1 LKDNNREQVKN
12 IFQAVLERPSAE
24 REQFLHEACLGD
36 ESLHDEVRELLES
49 FEEDDSFFDRAAIG
63 ELAEF
68 IVDSD
73 ERLRPGMKLGRYK
86 IKSELGAGG
95 MGKVFLAE
103 DLELE
108 RDVALKILSPA
119 FFDQSE
125 GIRRFVQ
132 EAKSASAL
140 NHPNILTI
148 HEIGQFEDLHFIA
161 TEYVHGETLRQKQ
174 KRLSLRE
181 IIEIT
186 VQTASAL
193 NAAHDAKI
201 IHRDV
206 KPENIMLRNDGL
218 IKVLDF
224 GLAKLIEKNQAA
236 LNAESVSSAQINTVP
251 GLIMGTVAYMSPE
264 QARGKAT
271 DAGTDIWSLGVCLY
285 EMVAGLKPFAGE
297 TTSDIIASILKSEPP
312 PLDIDTPVELNC
324 IILKT
329 LQKKRENRYQTI
341 KDLLIDLTDLQQA
354 LDVENRVWSLGAR
367 PSGGFNY
374 PAVTDNARAG
384 QPTDINQANTNP
396 IIETRPRS
404 KNTAWLM
411 PVVAALLLCIA
422 VGGLYYLTPLFR
434 QTVSFET
441 MRFEKLTYTGN
452 IVSERVAISPDG
464 KYTVY
469 VVQEAGEQSL
479 WVRHIDTN
487 GNLQIVPPSKVD
499 YGGLAFPRD
508 GNYVYYSIMEKKGLT
523 ALYRVPVLGGDAPRK
538 LLDNVERPVTFSP
551 DGARM
556 AVVQDERSLMIA
568 NADGSEPRLLATA
581 SEGKRWNLLAWS
593 PSGETIVATV
603 FSQSDNNTY
612 LVEVSVEDG
621 IEKPIDSPPWLRV
634 SGMAWQPDGSGLI
647 LSGRTLE
654 TKLSQLWLVTYPE
667 GKLNKIT
674 NDLNNYLGLSL
685 TADGKTIASIQYERL
700 SNVWSVSQEDGR
712 LERQVTFDKD
722 KDEGMS
728 GVALAPDGKIVYTAR
743 ITGVQ
748 DLWIINPDGSGKRQ
762 LTFDARSNFSPEVS
776 PDNRYI
782 VFVSDRSGS
791 SGIWRMDMD
800 GGNPKQL
807 TNGAGIA
814 ALPAFSPDGKWII
827 YQFTA
832 ADNKP
837 TVWKVSIEGGEQI
850 QLTDVY
856 SGKPVISPDGE
867 RFACYY
873 GKPAADSQTKIA
885 VIPFSGG
892 QPTQVIDLPLVVK
905 SPMFRWSADGR
916 GLIYVDSRSRIY
928 NLWRQSLD
936 NGAPRQLTDFKSE
949 EIFRFD
955 SADGDKD
962 IALVRGH
969 ESSDVIIINN
979 FK

>member
-1 LKDNNREQVKN
+1 MKENNREQVKN
-12 IFQAVLERPSAE
+12 IFQAVLERPLAE
-24 REQFLHEACLGD
+24 REQFLHETCRGD
-36 ESLHDEVRELLES
+36 ESLHDEVCELLDS
-49 FEEDDSFFDRAAIG
+49 FEENDSFFDRAAIG

-68 IVDSD
+68 IVESD

-103 DLELE
+103 DMELE

-119 FFDQSE
+119 FSNQSE

-132 EAKSASAL
+132 EAKSVSAL

-161 TEYVHGETLRQKQ
+161 TEYVHGETLRQKK
-174 KRLSLRE
+174 KRLNLRE
-181 IIEIT
+181 ILDIT
-186 VQTASAL
+186 MQTASAL

-201 IHRDV
+201 IHRDI

-224 GLAKLIEKNQAA
+224 GLAKLIEKNQAT
-236 LNAESVSSAQINTVP
+236 LNAKSVSSAQVDTVP
-251 GLIMGTVAYMSPE
+251 GLIMGTVTYMSPE

-285 EMVAGLKPFAGE
+285 EMVTGFKPFPGE
-297 TTSDIIASILKSEPP
+297 TTSDIIASILKSEPL
-312 PLDIDTPVELNC
+312 PLDTDTPVELNR
-324 IILKT
+324 IILKA
-329 LQKKRENRYQTI
+329 LQKKRENRYQAI
-341 KDLLIDLTDLQQA
+341 KDLLTDLTNLQQM

-367 PSGGFNY
+367 PSGSFNY
-374 PAVTDNARAG
+374 PAVTDNAQAG
-384 QPTDINQANTNP
+384 QPTDVNQGDTNP
-396 IIETRPRS
+396 IVENRPRS
-404 KNTAWLM
+404 KNTALLM
-411 PVVAALLLCIA
+411 PVAALLLCIVT

-441 MRFEKLTYTGN
+441 MRFEKLTYSGN

-479 WVRHIDTN
+479 WVRHIVTS
-487 GNLQIVPPSKVD
+487 GNIQIVPPAKVD
-499 YGGLAFPRD
+499 YGGLVFSPD

-523 ALYRVPVLGGDAPRK
+523 ALYRVPVVGGDVRK

-551 DGARM
+551 DGERM
-556 AVVQDERSLMIA
+556 AVVQDERSLIIA
-568 NADGSEPRLLATA
+568 NTDGSETQLLATA

-593 PSGETIVATV
+593 PNGETIVGTV
-603 FSQSDNNTY
+603 FAQSDNNTY

-621 IEKPIDSPPWLRV
+621 TEKPLDSPPWLRV
-634 SGMAWQPDGSGLI
+634 SGMAWQPDGNGLI

-712 LERQVTFDKD
+712 LDRQVTFDKD

-743 ITGVQ
+743 ITGIQ

-762 LTFDARSNFSPEVS
+762 LTFNARSNFSPEVS

-782 VFVSDRSGS
+782 AFVSDRSGS
-791 SGIWRMDMD
+791 SSIWRMDLD

-807 TNGAGIA
+807 TNSSGIA

-827 YQFTA
+827 YQFTG

-837 TVWKVSIEGGEQI
+837 TVWKVSIEGGESV

-867 RFACYY
+867 FFACYY
-873 GKPAADSQTKIA
+873 GKAAADSQTNIA

-905 SPMFRWSADGR
+905 SPMFRWTSDGR
-916 GLIYVDSRSRIY
+916 GLIYVDSRNRVY

-936 NGAPRQLTDFKSE
+936 NSTPIQLTDFKSE

-955 SADGDKD
+955 SANSDKD